1 MSHILLLASK
11 SYSRKM
17 LLEEARIPFRVIE
30 QEADE
35 AQCDWLLPLP
45 ELVQQIALS
54 KMQHAILPDGVRDQ
68 ERCFVLTADTL
79 SQDMSDGAING
90 KPLDRADA
98 INKIKK
104 ARMGTVLYTA
114 FCLNRYAWRNNQWC
128 VEQAHQE
135 VVRAEYRF
143 YIPDNIIDWYIDN
156 SVAMS
161 ASNAI
166 AVEGLGAQF
175 LQSVIGSHSAIIGL
189 PLFEVRRAL
198 EICGFYRV

>member
-1 MSHILLLASK
+1 
-11 SYSRKM
+11 M

-54 KMQHAILPDGVRDQ
+54 KMQHALLPAGAQGQ

-90 KPLDRADA
+90 KPIDRADA
-98 INKIKK
+98 IHKIKK
-104 ARMGTVLYTA
+104 ARLGTILYSA
-114 FCLNRYAWRNNQWC
+114 FCLNRYVWHDSAWHL
-128 VEQAHQE
+128 EQAHQE
-135 VVRAEYRF
+135 TVRAEYRF
-143 YIPDNIIDWYIDN
+143 HVPDNLIDWYLDN
-156 SVAMS
+156 SISMS

-175 LQSVIGSHSAIIGL
+175 LQSVTGSHSAMIGL

-198 EICGFYRV
+198 GVCGFFDAT